1 MIALRR
7 LSKAFGGVSNLA
19 ERAELNLNMLYRTVL
34 AKSNRETKGPSGHEL
49 QLKVRPMRER
59 AT

>member
-1 MIALRR
+1 M
-7 LSKAFGGVSNLA
+7 SKAFGGVSNLA

-34 AKSNRETKGPSGHEL
+34 AKSNRETKGSPGHEL